1 MTTIAFF
8 TAADGTI
15 TGFEAKGHTGYARS
29 GEDIVCAA
37 VSALT
42 QSVLYGMRE
51 VIKAPVMF
59 EQRNNGA
66 MLTVMFRPEA
76 DAEAIEKGQIL
87 FETLKGSL
95 QAIAGDYPRYVRIIF
110 TERR

>member
-1 MTTIAFF
+1 MISAKLLTRNGTLCGFDISGHSGS
-8 TAADGTI
+8 AARG
-15 TGFEAKGHTGYARS
+15 S
-29 GEDIVCAA
+29 DIVCAA